1 MLTGGLDLEPGREDA
16 SSVNGVDEAMALE
29 QVREGLSA
37 RFPTVAPA
45 TVRAVVDD
53 AYAVLDGPV
62 RDYVPLLVERVSRD
76 RLRELSKRAGD
87 RERLVGS
94 GPGRG

>member
-1 MLTGGLDLEPGREDA
+1 MT
-16 SSVNGVDEAMALE
+16 GVDEATALE
-29 QVREGLSA
+29 QVRQGLSA
-37 RFPTVAPA
+37 RFPTVAPS

-76 RLRELSKRAGD
+76 RLRELANRAGD
-87 RERLVGS
+87 RHRLVGS
-94 GPGRG
+94 GPGGG